1 MNWGFDRLGWIKRL
15 EFPAVAALAVAILCV
30 LIGQAAERYASGAST
45 SLIALFDP
53 SAAETK
59 AESRASPIFNTIDY
73 ATTGSIKGRS
83 IVISPCAAQQSE
95 R

>member
-15 EFPAVAALAVAILCV
+15 EFPAIVALAVAMACA
-30 LIGQAAERYASGAST
+30 LIGEVAERYAAGAST

-53 SAAETK
+53 GGGETK

-83 IVISPCAAQQSE
+83 VVISPCGTQTID